1 MSQYQR
7 VQSTAAR
14 IWQQMLKDPNIAAYL
29 KKHDHSKKQSAETLL
44 AQIGEFHLQT
54 APYNLPYTSQVNTP
68 LSWWKM
74 CSPFPPYLQLLS
86 IKLFSIIPHAASCER
101 IWSICGWMV
110 GKRRTRLLTENLESM
125 SKIHSYYIANSK
137 SELPNFSK
145 DRTAEELRT
154 ILNDAHLCDD
164 EEYIDDYNE
173 EEMIKLVSSPPIDDD
188 CEQVPSQDLEILNVL
203 DLDSMFKDKSNN
215 ITDKQ
220 LELDG
225 LNDFIQELDE
235 EDDFDP
241 DLLVR
246 NYNS

>member
-7 VQSTAAR
+7 IQSAAAR
-14 IWQQMLKDPNIAAYL
+14 IWQQMVKIPSVAAYL
-29 KKHDHSKKQSAETLL
+29 KKYNHSKKQSAETLL

-54 APYNLPYTSQVNTP
+54 APYNMPYTSQINTP

-74 CSPFPPYLQLLS
+74 CVPNPPYLQLLAM
-86 IKLFSIIPHAASCER
+86 KLFSIIPHAASCER

-145 DRTAEELRT
+145 DRTADELIA

-164 EEYIDDYNE
+164 EEYVDDYNE
-173 EEMIKLVSSPPIDDD
+173 EEMMKLISSPLIDDNS
-188 CEQVPSQDLEILNVL
+188 EQVPSQNLEILNVL
-203 DLDSMFKDKSNN
+203 DIDSMFKDNLA
-215 ITDKQ
+215 DEQ

-225 LNDFIQELDE
+225 LDDFIQELDE

-241 DLLVR
+241 DSLVQ
-246 NYNS
+246 NFNS

>member
-1 MSQYQR
+1 
-7 VQSTAAR
+7 
-14 IWQQMLKDPNIAAYL
+14 
-29 KKHDHSKKQSAETLL
+29 
-44 AQIGEFHLQT
+44 
-54 APYNLPYTSQVNTP
+54 
-68 LSWWKM
+68 
-74 CSPFPPYLQLLS
+74 
-86 IKLFSIIPHAASCER
+86 
-101 IWSICGWMV
+101 MV

-154 ILNDAHLCDD
+154 ILSDAYL
-164 EEYIDDYNE
+164 
-173 EEMIKLVSSPPIDDD
+173 LSSPPINDD

-225 LNDFIQELDE
+225 LNDFIQELDK

-241 DLLVR
+241 DLLVQ
-246 NYNS
+246 NFNS